1 LKKENKKMRTLMA
14 LVVAA
19 CFSAIAFAQQTN
31 QPAKPGPELKKLAV
45 YLGQWKYE
53 AESKAG
59 PLGPADKSTGRA
71 TGEMIFRGFFLEW
84 RWKDQGTTSATQ
96 GFEFLGYDPVN
107 NNHASSSY
115 ADDGSSSSGAYVI
128 EGNMSTF
135 SGKLLI
141 GGKKYDWRATEVF
154 AADLKTFTRKE
165 EISVDGKTWIPSYEA
180 KFTKLKPEPKK

>member
-1 LKKENKKMRTLMA
+1 MKRIVIMVA
-14 LVVAA
+14 LAVLLLSVAVQ
-19 CFSAIAFAQQTN
+19 AQA
-31 QPAKPGPELKKLAV
+31 PVPKPGPELKKLAV

-84 RWKDQGTTSATQ
+84 QWKDQGTTSATQ

-107 NNHASSSY
+107 KNYASSSY
-115 ADDGSSSSGAYVI
+115 ADDGSASSGAYVI
-128 EGNMSTF
+128 DGNKSTF
-135 SGKLLI
+135 SGKLVV

-154 AADLKTFTRKE
+154 AADLMTFTRKE

-180 KFTKLKPEPKK
+180 KFTKLKTEPRK